1 LTGATNGSDTSTV
14 TAKVFAL
21 LAAFTPAAPELT
33 LSELSRK
40 AGVSLPTAHRRA
52 AELVAWGALERVFDV
67 RSWSGP
73 ATKPSSD
80 MVTCH
85 SKNSGRTGQMV
96 TGTRA

>member
-1 LTGATNGSDTSTV
+1 MTGATNGSDTSTV

-67 RSWSGP
+67 RSWSGRRRSRR
-73 ATKPSSD
+73 ATW
-80 MVTCH
+80 
-85 SKNSGRTGQMV
+85 
-96 TGTRA
+96 